1 MTRVQT
7 TRDAGRTRLA
17 GIEEALL
24 HRMDQT
30 APLTD
35 NGRQYRGMTLIE
47 LSRQVLET
55 SGHSTRGM
63 SRMEVATAALTVRA
77 AGMMTGGDLPS
88 LLASVANK
96 RMRASYSEN
105 PGTYRAW
112 ARRAPDAVDFKPLSV
127 VNLSALPDLLQVNE
141 AGEFKYGQMSNS
153 AESYRLLSYGR
164 LITLS
169 RQALV
174 NDDLRGFDRAV
185 TGFGAAAAR
194 LENRTAYAQLTGN
207 ANLSDGVALFHASHA
222 NLGTGPESALSL
234 ASLAAMRAAMRVQR
248 GLQLEE
254 LNITPA
260 YLIVPAALEQTAYQF
275 TSSQFVPAAP
285 GSINEF
291 RSGGR
296 TALVPVVDPVLD
308 AASPLTWYGA
318 AAGAL
323 VDTIEYCFLNGSD
336 GPAIDMQPG
345 FEQDGLSIRCRH
357 DFAAKAIDFRGLYRA
372 NGS

>member
-1 MTRVQT
+1 MNRIHT

-17 GIEEALL
+17 GIEEALM
-24 HRMDQT
+24 HRMDQA

-47 LSRQVLET
+47 MSRQVLET
-55 SGHSTRGM
+55 LGHSTRGM
-63 SRMEVATAALTVRA
+63 SRLEVAGAALSVRS

-88 LLASVANK
+88 LLANVANK
-96 RMRASYSEN
+96 RLRMSYTEN
-105 PGTYRAW
+105 PGTYRMW
-112 ARRAPDAVDFKPLSV
+112 ARRAPDAVDFKPLTV
-127 VNLSALPDLLQVNE
+127 VSMSALPDLLQVNE
-141 AGEFKYGQMSNS
+141 AGEFKYGQMSDS

-164 LITLS
+164 IITMS

-174 NDDLRGFDRAV
+174 NDDLRSFDRAV

-194 LENRTAYAQLTGN
+194 LENRTAYAQLTAN
-207 ANLSDGVALFHASHA
+207 AAMSDGVALFHASHA
-222 NLGTGPESALSL
+222 NLGTGPGSALSVS
-234 ASLAAMRAAMRVQR
+234 SLTAMRAALRLQR
-248 GLQLEE
+248 GLQGEE
-254 LNITPA
+254 LNIAPA
-260 YLIVPAALEQTAYQF
+260 YLIVPAALEQTAYQL
-275 TSSQFVPAAP
+275 TSNQFVPAAV

-296 TALVPVVDPVLD
+296 TALEPVVDPILD
-308 AASPLTWYGA
+308 AASSLTWYGA

-323 VDTIEYCFLNGSD
+323 VDTVEYCFLNGSD

-357 DFAAKAIDFRGLYRA
+357 DFAAKAIDHRGLYRS